1 MIGSLIA
8 GLGGAAF
15 AAIGTGAL
23 LAPGFSSLQYGL
35 PTTER
40 TALALVRAIGARD
53 VVLGVIVVA
62 LVAKQDRPAL
72 ELVLITSVLAAAGD
86 ALAVTTGRSDAGPK
100 HLAVHAIGAAALV
113 IAWALVRSGR

>member
-15 AAIGTGAL
+15 AAIGAGAL

-35 PTTER
+35 PTTDR

-53 VVLGVIVVA
+53 VVLGIIVLGCVTRRERA
-62 LVAKQDRPAL
+62 VL
-72 ELVLITSVLAAAGD
+72 ELVLGASVLAAAGD
-86 ALAVTTGRSDAGPK
+86 AFAVTTGRSDAGPK
-100 HLAVHAIGAAALV
+100 QLAVHVGGALALIV
-113 IAWALVRSGR
+113 AWSLVRSGR